1 MITRYCLCGAAMQ
14 VRSQPSTLAET
25 FRGESSRGEKASRAT
40 TPPGKVQK
48 PKYGD
53 KKMVKAKNPK
63 RGTK

>member
-1 MITRYCLCGAAMQ
+1 MGKFWDS
-14 VRSQPSTLAET
+14 VRNVWTN
-25 FRGESSRGEKASRAT
+25 EKASKST

-63 RGTK
+63 KTGK

>member
-1 MITRYCLCGAAMQ
+1 MGFWGN
-14 VRSQPSTLAET
+14 V

-63 RGTK
+63 KGTK